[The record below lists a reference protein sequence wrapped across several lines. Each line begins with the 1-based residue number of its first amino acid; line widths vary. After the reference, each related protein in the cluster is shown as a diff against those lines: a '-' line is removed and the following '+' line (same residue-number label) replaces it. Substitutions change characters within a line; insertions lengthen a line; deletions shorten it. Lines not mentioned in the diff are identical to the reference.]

1 MSKEFCKQAFLET
14 NLIAASQDLFG
25 EHILEKHIE
34 SLLNTELS
42 HYSFANTEP
51 AVYDK
56 WVAVSSLHKSI
67 RRGEVKTAFHA
78 TSTLLSLDPAYLI
91 KRLQIIVFEDIG
103 IANPSLCL
111 LTLLASSKRLH
122 NAYGRDKVIH
132 YLVEQMVKS
141 AKSRN
146 ATDIYCF
153 TLSDPDAANY
163 LHCCLNTPVERLVT
177 VALDTSLYITH
188 RMTALKVISG
198 FSERHSN
205 GYHRTISK
213 ARLDLLG
220 QICDAM
226 SLPDVLNQ
234 AVLLGN
240 AKTAGLNA
248 AMLLAFEMLME
259 ATNTQVKDEILH
271 SNEYQGINLASLDIY
286 CRSGRQ
292 VISDFVAASKLLQ
305 QFFIEYPNKNST
317 KLVGTV
323 LFIIEGSLLN
333 REFIFTG
340 SQSIKEQIEL
350 MEMQGAGLKTKE
362 ETIKLIDLI
371 NKEMSLLQQ
380 IRAAHIDVIRG

>member
-1 MSKEFCKQAFLET
+1 MSKEFCKQAFPKT
-14 NLIAASQDLFG
+14 NLIAATEDLFG
-25 EHILEKHIE
+25 EDILEKHIV
-34 SLLNTELS
+34 SLLNSELS
-42 HYSFANTEP
+42 NYSFANTEP
-51 AVYDK
+51 ALCDK
-56 WVAVSSLHKSI
+56 WLAVSSLHKSI
-67 RRGEVKTAFHA
+67 RRGEVKTAFQA

-122 NAYGRDKVIH
+122 NVYGRDKVIH
-132 YLVEQMVKS
+132 YLIEKMAKS

-163 LHCCLNTPVERLVT
+163 LHCCLNTPVQRLVT

-188 RMTALKVISG
+188 RMAALKVISG

-220 QICDAM
+220 QICEAM
-226 SLPDVLNQ
+226 SLPEVLIQ

-240 AKTAGLNA
+240 TKTAGLNA

-259 ATNTQVKDEILH
+259 ATNTQIKDDILH
-271 SNEYQGINLASLDIY
+271 NNEYQGINLAALDIY

-292 VISDFVAASKLLQ
+292 VISDFLAASKLLK
-305 QFFIEYPNKNST
+305 QFFT
-317 KLVGTV
+317 
-323 LFIIEGSLLN
+323 
-333 REFIFTG
+333 
-340 SQSIKEQIEL
+340 
-350 MEMQGAGLKTKE
+350 
-362 ETIKLIDLI
+362 
-371 NKEMSLLQQ
+371 
-380 IRAAHIDVIRG
+380 